1 MPVDLST
8 TAKRKLSENMIVNI
22 SVIGGS
28 FLCVIILWI
37 LLISPKATAVNDL
50 KKKIAS
56 VSALD
61 EREIISLAKEK
72 DMLLKKKNRVDN
84 KLIIAKKKLSEEKD
98 IPTLLDKF
106 ILTAQKRKLEFTYIK
121 PLAKKDI
128 VLEDEGVRMLI
139 REIPISL
146 EMEAGFA
153 EFLGFLWDAEHSG
166 EIFRI
171 TSLSIEKNPRN
182 PIRHKEKITLSI
194 YHLIEEER
202 E

>member
-1 MPVDLST
+1 MPVDLSKT
-8 TAKRKLSENMIVNI
+8 TKRKISENMIVNI

-28 FLCVIILWI
+28 FLFVIILWI
-37 LLISPKATAVNDL
+37 LLIHPKVTAVKDL
-50 KKKIAS
+50 KQKIAS

-61 EREIISLAKEK
+61 EREIASLAKEK
-72 DMLLKKKNRVDN
+72 DVLLKKKNKVDN

-121 PLAKKDI
+121 PLDKKDKI
-128 VLEDEGVRMLI
+128 LEDEGVRMHI
-139 REIPISL
+139 KEIPISL

-153 EFLGFLWDAEHSG
+153 EFLGFLWEAEHSG

-171 TSLSIEKNPRN
+171 TNLTIEKNPKN
-182 PIRHKEKITLSI
+182 PIRHRERITLSI
-194 YHLIEEER
+194 YHLIEEEK
-202 E
+202 